1 MTKQEIA
8 WDLSAIYPK
17 PTDPAIEKDMEKY
30 SNQADKLA
38 KKYQGK
44 VVDFIPQK
52 LLSFLQEI
60 EEFYV
65 NYNQMML
72 YCRLS
77 FAANMTL
84 PETQALYSKANKL
97 QTKIGQKLAFF
108 RLELGKLLEKKP
120 ELIKDP
126 ILVDYKHFLE
136 RILRAVPHQLSEV
149 EEQLILEKDENGVDA
164 WQQLQSKWLNTR
176 RFEVEVEGEKK
187 VLSYGEANGLLPHP
201 DRTTRESANKAIY
214 GKLGEDGEIF
224 SAALRNIAN
233 DWMNMVERR
242 KHQSPMEASL
252 IANDVNQEIIDS
264 LLQTID
270 ENSKV
275 YRRYLKLKAK
285 MMGLPKLM
293 CHDIVA
299 PLPDAPET
307 DYPFEKAREL
317 VTEAYERFDK
327 DYAFAVRDM
336 FERNHIDASP
346 RYGKRNGA
354 FCASWFKGQSA
365 FILQSYNNALDN
377 IYTLAHELGHATH
390 DYYFER
396 AQTLFNSRI
405 PMVIAEVAS
414 IFGELL
420 LTDLL
425 LDKAKTKAEKR
436 SIISTV
442 LDGAGMAAF
451 QVSARAWFEQS
462 LYNAIEEGKHLDY
475 ETICKFWTSARDKIY
490 QDAVDWYDE
499 MDAEWTMKVHYYMA
513 NFRFYNYP
521 YVFAQLF
528 VYALYEKYLEEGK
541 SFVPKFK
548 KVLSSGNSI
557 SPKEIGEILDLDISA
572 PDFWQLG
579 IKRFESFV
587 DELEQLVD

>member
-1 MTKQEIA
+1 
-8 WDLSAIYPK
+8 
-17 PTDPAIEKDMEKY
+17 
-30 SNQADKLA
+30 
-38 KKYQGK
+38 
-44 VVDFIPQK
+44 
-52 LLSFLQEI
+52 
-60 EEFYV
+60 
-65 NYNQMML
+65 
-72 YCRLS
+72 
-77 FAANMTL
+77 
-84 PETQALYSKANKL
+84 
-97 QTKIGQKLAFF
+97 
-108 RLELGKLLEKKP
+108 
-120 ELIKDP
+120 LIH
-126 ILVDYKHFLE
+126 I
-136 RILRAVPHQLSEV
+136 I
-149 EEQLILEKDENGVDA
+149 
-164 WQQLQSKWLNTR
+164 
-176 RFEVEVEGEKK
+176 
-187 VLSYGEANGLLPHP
+187 
-201 DRTTRESANKAIY
+201 